1 MRGLVVRPGAGGGAE
16 LATIDE
22 PPPAEGSV
30 LVQGLALG
38 VCGTDR
44 EIVRDEYGAAPPGEA
59 WLALGHESLGRI
71 LDAPAGCE
79 LAAGD
84 LVVGVVRHPDPVPC
98 SSCGAG
104 EPDMCKN
111 GRYTERGIKG
121 RHGFGRERYRLE
133 PAFAVK
139 VPPALGALGVL
150 IEPASVLAKAWE
162 HIERIGRRAHWA
174 PRRALVTGAGPVGLL
189 AALFAAQRGLD
200 VHVLDLARDG
210 PKPQLVRD
218 LGATYHVSD
227 VGEACTTA
235 DVIVECTGVPA
246 LVLGAMRCNGGGGI
260 VCLAGLSGPRTLSVD
275 VGALNQRLVLQN
287 DVIFGTVNANRRH
300 YHDATA
306 ALLAADRAWLER
318 LISRRVPLD
327 RWADALAAHEDDV
340 KVVIDLAAPAG

>member
-1 MRGLVVRPGAGGGAE
+1 MRGLVVRPRAGGGAE

-22 PPPAEGSV
+22 PAPAEGSV

-44 EIVRDEYGAAPPGEA
+44 EIVRDEYGVAPPGEA
-59 WLALGHESLGRI
+59 WLALGHESLGRV

-98 SSCGAG
+98 TSCGAG

-189 AALFAAQRGLD
+189 AALFASQRGLD
-200 VHVLDLARDG
+200 VHVVDLAREG

-227 VGEACTTA
+227 PGEACTTA
-235 DVIVECTGVPA
+235 DVIVECTGAPA
-246 LVLGAMRCNGGGGI
+246 LVLEAMRCNAGGGI
-260 VCLAGLSGPRTLSVD
+260 VCLAGLSRPRTMSVD

-287 DVIFGTVNANRRH
+287 DVVFGTVNANRRH
-300 YHDATA
+300 YHDAAA

>member
-1 MRGLVVRPGAGGGAE
+1 MRALQVRPGRGGGAD
-16 LATIDE
+16 LVSVDE
-22 PPPAEGSV
+22 PSPDEGSV
-30 LVQGLALG
+30 LVEALALG

-44 EIVRDEYGAAPPGEA
+44 EIVRDEYGALPPGDEA
-59 WLALGHESLGRI
+59 LVLGHESLGRV
-71 LDAPAGCE
+71 LAAPAGCE

-84 LVVGVVRHPDPVPC
+84 LVAGVVRHPDPVPC

-133 PAFAVK
+133 PAFAIK
-139 VPPALGALGVL
+139 VPPALGHLGVL

-189 AALFAAQRGLD
+189 AALMARQRGLD
-200 VHVLDLARDG
+200 VHVVDLARDG

-218 LGATYHVSD
+218 LGATYHVVD
-227 VGEACTTA
+227 VAKACTTA
-235 DVIVECTGVPA
+235 DVIVECTGAPA
-246 LVLGAMRCNGGGGI
+246 LVLEAMRCNAGGGI
-260 VCLAGLSGPRTLSVD
+260 VCLAGLSGSKTLDVD
-275 VGALNQRLVLQN
+275 VGALNQRLVLHN

-300 YHDATA
+300 YRDAA
-306 ALLAADRAWLER
+306 EALLAADRAWLER
-318 LISRRVPLD
+318 LITRRVPLA
-327 RWADALAAHEDDV
+327 RWADALEAHEHDV
-340 KVVIDLAAPAG
+340 KVVIDFAA